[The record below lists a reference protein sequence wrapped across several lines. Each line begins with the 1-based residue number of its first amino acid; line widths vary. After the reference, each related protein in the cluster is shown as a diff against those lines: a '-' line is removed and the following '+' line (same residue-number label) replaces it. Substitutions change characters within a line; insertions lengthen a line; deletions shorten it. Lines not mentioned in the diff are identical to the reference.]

1 MKTAL
6 ILGLVLLR
14 FYCCG
19 QTNTPP
25 PALLF
30 SCPPLQLR
38 PITSETEQAESNP
51 DQLQFQTFREP
62 ADEGLTFSARLSE
75 PFEADGFRSWFERRT
90 YERLDAAG
98 YFDKPAVKSDSLFSR
113 TVDATFTFEPIRIG
127 KTTVSSSLYTALKRK
142 NPLCLINPVFLNV
155 SW

>member
-1 MKTAL
+1 MKIAL
-6 ILGLVLLR
+6 ILGLVLIR

-25 PALLF
+25 PALPF

-51 DQLQFQTFREP
+51 DQLQFQSFRER
-62 ADEGLTFSARLSE
+62 ADEVLTLSAGLSE
-75 PFEADGFRSWFERRT
+75 PFEADGFRSRFERRT

-98 YFDKPAVKSDSLFSR
+98 YFDKPGVKSDSFFTR
-113 TVDATFTFEPIRIG
+113 TVDETFTFEPIRIG
-127 KTTVSSSLYTALKRK
+127 KTTVSSSLYTSIKRR
-142 NPLCLINPVFLNV
+142 NPLCLINPVFLNI